1 MEKTGKA
8 IIYLFIFYI
17 VAIVFNTFNFIDLN
31 APIIIDIAKAIGIC
45 FAISIFLGII
55 RISWD
60 SAFFTGIIFAY
71 ISSLVIMYIDTE
83 SPMLLIILIVAI
95 TLSVIFTYR

>member
-8 IIYLFIFYI
+8 ITYLLVFYI
-17 VAIVFNTFNFIDLN
+17 VAIVFNTFHIIDYN
-31 APIIIDIAKAIGIC
+31 APIIIDIAKVIGIC
-45 FAISIFLGII
+45 FLISLFLRLI

-71 ISSLVIMYIDTE
+71 ISSLVIMFMDTE
-83 SPMLLIILIVAI
+83 SSMLLINFIIAIV
-95 TLSVIFTYR
+95 LSVIFTKN